1 MTTSLRSL
9 KFRIRILFARTT
21 VSLKEFEW
29 SDNLIK
35 FTGAGG
41 INWQEI
47 LRFER
52 SSDIKVEDCF

>member
-1 MTTSLRSL
+1 M
-9 KFRIRILFARTT
+9 
-21 VSLKEFEW
+21 SLKEFEW

-35 FTGAGG
+35 FTRAGG

>member
-9 KFRIRILFARTT
+9 KFRIRILFARTR

-35 FTGAGG
+35 FTGASG
-41 INWQEI
+41 IMLIGKKFSDLKEVLI
-47 LRFER
+47 L
-52 SSDIKVEDCF
+52 K